1 MTTKT
6 TTRKQL
12 ITDKYNIVISKIR
25 KVLAIEQLNLPV
37 IDEDIDFIDLVFL
50 FNHYFVGAT
59 EDNYKQMIDE
69 FVAQNQRYQNV
80 LVITTEQK
88 EQLYP
93 VFKEFMFWFKSLT

>member
-12 ITDKYNIVISKIR
+12 ITDNISKIR

-69 FVAQNQRYQNV
+69 FVAQNQKYQNV

-93 VFKEFMFWFKSLT
+93 VFKEFIFWFKSLT

>member
-69 FVAQNQRYQNV
+69 FVAQNQKYQNV

-93 VFKEFMFWFKSLT
+93 VFKEFIFWFKSLT

>member
-25 KVLAIEQLNLPV
+25 KVLAMEQLNLPV

-50 FNHYFVGAT
+50 FNHYFVGANET
-59 EDNYKQMIDE
+59 NYKQMIDE
-69 FVAQNQRYQNV
+69 FVTQNQKYQNV

-93 VFKEFMFWFKSLT
+93 VFKEFIFWFKSLT